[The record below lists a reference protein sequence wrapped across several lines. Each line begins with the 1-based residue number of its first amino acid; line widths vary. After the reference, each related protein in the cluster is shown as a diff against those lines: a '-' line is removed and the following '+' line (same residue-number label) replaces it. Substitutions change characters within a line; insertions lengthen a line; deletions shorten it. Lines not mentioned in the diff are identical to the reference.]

1 MRSITAFVGLAGLS
15 LATTAF
21 AGTTQF
27 DGWNFSV
34 AMGTGDSV
42 WSALDHPETWS
53 IRQIGGGTGDAP
65 AMYRVTGAATIANNF
80 SVSWELD
87 LDPDPFVSAF
97 FTVQNLTGNLQPFTI
112 TTSLPTISLGG
123 PTTMFGSTT
132 GTVGDGDFVQ
142 DQFGNGATVR
152 TLVGSPY
159 YEALVDGVG
168 VRQLYP
174 DAQSNSTPLGLVN
187 AIPAI
192 NFSGVAGPA
201 LVSNIGI
208 RNRFE
213 LTPGDNASF
222 TSTFNIIPT
231 PGAAALLS
239 VAGFAMGR
247 RRR

>member
-1 MRSITAFVGLAGLS
+1 MRSITAFVGLASLS
-15 LATTAF
+15 IASTAF
-21 AGTTQF
+21 AGATQF

-34 AMGTGDSV
+34 SMGNGDTV
-42 WSALDHPETWS
+42 WNAAENPSSWS
-53 IRQIGGGTGDAP
+53 IEQIGGGTGDTP

-80 SVSWELD
+80 SIAWTLD

-112 TTSLPTISLGG
+112 TTSLPTIGLGG

-152 TLVGSPY
+152 TLIGAPY

-168 VRQLYP
+168 VRSLYP
-174 DAQSNSTPLGLVN
+174 DFQQNSAPLGIVN

-192 NFSGVAGPA
+192 NFTGEAGPA
-201 LVSNIGI
+201 LISNIGI

-231 PGAAALLS
+231 PGAVGLLG
-239 VAGFAMGR
+239 VAGLAATR

>member
-1 MRSITAFVGLAGLS
+1 MRSITAFVGLASLS
-15 LATTAF
+15 IASSAM
-21 AGTTQF
+21 AGVTQF

-34 AMGTGDSV
+34 AMGNGDTV
-42 WSALDHPETWS
+42 WNAIDNPGTWS
-53 IRQIGGGTGDAP
+53 IRQVGGGTGDTP
-65 AMYRVTGAATIANNF
+65 AMYRVTGQATIANNF
-80 SVSWELD
+80 SISWEID

-97 FTVQNLTGNLQPFTI
+97 FTVQNLTNAMQPFTI
-112 TTSLPTISLGG
+112 TTSLPTIALGG

-168 VRQLYP
+168 VRSLYP
-174 DAQSNSTPLGLVN
+174 DFQQNAAALGNVN
-187 AIPAI
+187 AINAI
-192 NFSGVAGPA
+192 NFSGEAGPA
-201 LVSNIGI
+201 LISSIGI

-231 PGAAALLS
+231 PGAVGLLG
-239 VAGFAMGR
+239 VAGLAATR

>member
-15 LATTAF
+15 LASTAM

-27 DGWNFSV
+27 DGWNFSI
-34 AMGTGDSV
+34 AMGQGDAV
-42 WSALDHPETWS
+42 WSALDHPETWN

-65 AMYRVTGAATIANNF
+65 AMYRVTGNAVIANNF

-112 TTSLPTISLGG
+112 TTSLPTISLGA

-152 TLVGSPY
+152 TLAGSPY
-159 YEALVDGVG
+159 YEALVDGIG

-174 DAQSNSTPLGLVN
+174 DFQQNAAPLGIVN
-187 AIPAI
+187 SIPAV
-192 NFSGVAGPA
+192 NFSGIAGPA
-201 LVSNIGI
+201 LISSIGI

-231 PGAAALLS
+231 PGAVGLLG
-239 VAGFAMGR
+239 VAGLAMGR